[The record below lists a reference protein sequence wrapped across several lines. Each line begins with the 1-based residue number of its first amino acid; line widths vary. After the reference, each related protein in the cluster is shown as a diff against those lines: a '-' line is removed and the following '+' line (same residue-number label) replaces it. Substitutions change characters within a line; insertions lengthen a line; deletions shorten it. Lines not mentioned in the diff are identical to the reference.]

1 MKKKVLVAMSG
12 GVDSSVAAAVLMND
26 YEVTGATMKLFT
38 NEDIQLDRQKT
49 CCSLDD
55 VEDARYVAHK
65 LGFDHYVYNFGD
77 RFKEDVID
85 RFNNAYINGDTP
97 NPCIDCNRFIKFN
110 ALLKRAELLSMD
122 YIATGHYVRREFDEN
137 TQRYILKKGL
147 DESKDQSYVL
157 YGMTQEQLAKTL
169 FPIGNLTKN
178 QTRAIA
184 LEKDLI
190 NASKPDSQ
198 DICFVP
204 DGDYAGFIER
214 YTQKT
219 FPKGNF
225 IDKDGNILGEHN
237 GIIRY
242 TIGQR
247 KGLGIALGVP
257 AYVVSK
263 NVAENTVTL
272 GSNDDLFTDTVYGKE
287 VNWVSI
293 DCPKE
298 PLKVK
303 ARVRY
308 NQKEQPATLYHLE
321 NNCVKLIFDK
331 PQRAVTSGQAVVFYD
346 GDILL
351 GGGTIF
357 QPTRSEAFN

>member
-1 MKKKVLVAMSG
+1 ML
-12 GVDSSVAAAVLMND
+12 L
-26 YEVTGATMKLFT
+26 T
-38 NEDIQLDRQKT
+38 
-49 CCSLDD
+49 
-55 VEDARYVAHK
+55 EDARYVAHK
-65 LGFDHYVYNFGD
+65 LGFEHYVYNFGD
-77 RFKEDVID
+77 RFKECVID
-85 RFNNAYINGDTP
+85 RFNNAYINGETP

-110 ALLKRAELLSMD
+110 ALLKRAELLGMD
-122 YIATGHYVRREFDEN
+122 YIATGHYVRREFDEKS
-137 TQRYILKKGL
+137 QRYILKKGL
-147 DESKDQSYVL
+147 DETKDQSYVL

-169 FPIGNLTKN
+169 FPVGNLTKN

-190 NASKPDSQ
+190 NAEKPDSQ

-214 YTQKT
+214 YTKKT

-225 IDKDGNILGEHN
+225 IDKNGNVLGEHN

-247 KGLGIALGVP
+247 KGF

-293 DCPKE
+293 ECPKE
-298 PLKVK
+298 PLRVK

-308 NQKEQPATLYHLE
+308 NQKEQPATLYPFE
-321 NNCVKLIFDK
+321 NNCVKLIFDS

-357 QPTRSEAFN
+357 QPK

>member
-1 MKKKVLVAMSG
+1 M
-12 GVDSSVAAAVLMND
+12 
-26 YEVTGATMKLFT
+26 
-38 NEDIQLDRQKT
+38 
-49 CCSLDD
+49 
-55 VEDARYVAHK
+55 AHK

-77 RFKEDVID
+77 RFKENVID

-110 ALLKRAELLSMD
+110 ALLKRAELLGMD

-137 TQRYILKKGL
+137 LQRYIIKKGI

-169 FPIGNLTKN
+169 FPIGNMTKH

-214 YTQKT
+214 YTKQT

-308 NQKEQPATLYHLE
+308 NQKEQPATLYPLE

-351 GGGTIF
+351 GGGTL
-357 QPTRSEAFN
+357 

>member
-12 GVDSSVAAAVLMND
+12 GVDSSVAAAVLMDD

-55 VEDARYVAHK
+55 VEDARYVSHK
-65 LGFDHYVYNFGD
+65 LGFEHYVYNFGD
-77 RFKEDVID
+77 RFKECVID
-85 RFNNAYINGDTP
+85 RFNNAYINGETP

-110 ALLKRAELLSMD
+110 ALLKRAELLGMD
-122 YIATGHYVRREFDEN
+122 YIATGHYVRREFDEDS
-137 TQRYILKKGL
+137 QRYILKKGL
-147 DESKDQSYVL
+147 DETKDQSYVL

-190 NASKPDSQ
+190 NAEKPDSQ

-257 AYVVSK
+257 AYVVAK
-263 NVAENTVTL
+263 NIADNTVTL

-293 DCPKE
+293 ECPKE

-308 NQKEQPATLYHLE
+308 NQKEQPATLYPLE
-321 NNCVKLIFDK
+321 NNCVKLIFDS

-357 QPTRSEAFN
+357 QPARLEEFN

>member
-1 MKKKVLVAMSG
+1 
-12 GVDSSVAAAVLMND
+12 
-26 YEVTGATMKLFT
+26 
-38 NEDIQLDRQKT
+38 
-49 CCSLDD
+49 
-55 VEDARYVAHK
+55 
-65 LGFDHYVYNFGD
+65 
-77 RFKEDVID
+77 
-85 RFNNAYINGDTP
+85 
-97 NPCIDCNRFIKFN
+97 
-110 ALLKRAELLSMD
+110 
-122 YIATGHYVRREFDEN
+122 
-137 TQRYILKKGL
+137 
-147 DESKDQSYVL
+147 
-157 YGMTQEQLAKTL
+157 MTQEQLAKTL

-263 NVAENTVTL
+263 NAAENTVTL
-272 GSNDDLFTDTVYGKE
+272 GSNDDLFTNTVYGKE

-293 DCPKE
+293 VCPKE

-308 NQKEQPATLYHLE
+308 NQKEQPATLYPLE
-321 NNCVKLIFDK
+321 NNCVKLIFDN

-357 QPTRSEAFN
+357 KE